1 MKRIYFIGGP
11 MGVGK
16 TTISQVLKKKLDK
29 SVFLDGDWCWDS
41 NPFIVNDETKKIV
54 IDNICYLLNNYIKS
68 LSYQNIIFC
77 WVLDYQNII
86 DDILLRL
93 TKDNYEVIVISLIS
107 SKMVLTE
114 RLTKD
119 VNMGL
124 RKKDIIEKS
133 IARLPLYQD
142 VNSIKIDTS
151 NKTID
156 EIVNAI
162 IKVG

>member
-1 MKRIYFIGGP
+1 

-16 TTISQVLKKKLDK
+16 TTISQVLKKKLNN

-41 NPFIVNDETKKIV
+41 TPFIVNDETKKIV

-77 WVLDYQNII
+77 WVMDYQYIVN
-86 DDILLRL
+86 DILSRL
-93 TKDNYEVIVISLIS
+93 NKGDYEVIVISLIS
-107 SKMVLTE
+107 SKKVLTE

-119 VNMGL
+119 INAGL
-124 RKKDIIEKS
+124 RNKDIIEKS
-133 IARLPLYQD
+133 IARLSLYQD

-151 NKTID
+151 DKTID